1 LSRTESSGNELFLD
15 LKKVFQV
22 VGTIFKKIFE
32 LNLMTK
38 ISKIRTVPH
47 LVRKEIVAL
56 LAGCAV
62 LILFSAFFDAPMGGM
77 ANPSGVP
84 VENVKAPWIFVGIQE
99 MLKTLSP
106 ELAGLIIPLVTF
118 LLVSA
123 IPFLRMRRSL
133 EFMMFALILGM
144 ASMLTLWGY
153 VI

>member
-1 LSRTESSGNELFLD
+1 
-15 LKKVFQV
+15 
-22 VGTIFKKIFE
+22 
-32 LNLMTK
+32 M
-38 ISKIRTVPH
+38 PH
-47 LVRKEIVAL
+47 LAIKELVAL

-62 LILFSAFFDAPMGGM
+62 LLLFSAFFDAPMGGM

-123 IPFLRMRRSL
+123 IPFLHVRRSI
-133 EFMMFALILGM
+133 EFMVFALILVM
-144 ASMLTLWGY
+144 ASLLTLWGY
-153 VI
+153 VS

>member
-1 LSRTESSGNELFLD
+1 M
-15 LKKVFQV
+15 VFQV
-22 VGTIFKKIFE
+22 IGPFSKKIFE

-38 ISKIRTVPH
+38 IWKIRTVPH

-62 LILFSAFFDAPMGGM
+62 LILFSSSLDAPMGGA
-77 ANPSGVP
+77 ANPLGVP

-106 ELAGLIIPLVTF
+106 ELAGLIIPLVT
-118 LLVSA
+118 LSLVSA

-133 EFMMFALILGM
+133 EFMMFTLILGM
-144 ASMLTLWGY
+144 ASLLTLWGY
-153 VI
+153 VS

>member
-1 LSRTESSGNELFLD
+1 MSRTESSGNELFLD
-15 LKKVFQV
+15 
-22 VGTIFKKIFE
+22 IKKIFQAVGHISKKLFE

-38 ISKIRTVPH
+38 IWKIRTVPH
-47 LVRKEIVAL
+47 LVRKELVAL
-56 LAGCAV
+56 LAGYAV
-62 LILFSAFFDAPMGGM
+62 LILFSAFFDAPMGGA

-123 IPFLRMRRSL
+123 IPFLHVRRSI
-133 EFMMFALILGM
+133 EFMMFSLILGM
-144 ASMLTLWGY
+144 ASLLTLWGY
-153 VI
+153 VS